1 MIKVEGHSNLYRDKL
16 TGAIINCD
24 DLGYEQRI
32 KMIKNQKN
40 KEDEM
45 KKIKEDIEEIK
56 DSLSLI
62 IKNLNK
68 P

>member
-1 MIKVEGHSNLYRDKL
+1 MIK
-16 TGAIINCD
+16 T
-24 DLGYEQRI
+24 
-32 KMIKNQKN
+32 QKN